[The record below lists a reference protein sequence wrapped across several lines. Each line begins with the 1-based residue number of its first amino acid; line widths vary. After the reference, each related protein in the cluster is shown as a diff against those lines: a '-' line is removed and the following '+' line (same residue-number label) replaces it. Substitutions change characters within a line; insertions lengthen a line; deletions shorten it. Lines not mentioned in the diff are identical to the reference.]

1 MRNFFKVSFET
12 QQGKQSAYVE
22 ADDAQTAMG
31 IAKEGLDEERIKF
44 DSMTQERVEQTE
56 TPFSKSWLVDG
67 MGTLKLIKAFEG
79 GELKVK
85 FEIDNPE
92 LEHIIM
98 KPSFDLVAPTKGDD
112 SNDTWNNFDLMDAIE
127 LATGFYEELSSKL
140 FRAPLED
147 TPDIIH

>member
-22 ADDAQTAMG
+22 AEDAQSAMDTV
-31 IAKEGLDEERIKF
+31 KENLDAESVKF
-44 DSMTQERVEQTE
+44 DKITQERVEQTE

-98 KPSFDLVAPTKGDD
+98 KPSLDLAIPEGSDAGEAWNSFDLL
-112 SNDTWNNFDLMDAIE
+112 NAIE
-127 LATGFYEELSSKL
+127 LATGFYEELNSKL

-147 TPDIIH
+147 TPDLIH